1 MTKINLILAGG
12 GTRFSAFIGALYA
25 LKEMGVNIKK
35 IVGISGGSI
44 ISSLYASG
52 YSLERLKELMLKTD
66 FTDFKDYSL
75 FSILTGMGIYKGRR
89 FEKWIDK
96 ELKGKKF
103 SDEFIVDHY
112 IIATDIL
119 RARPI
124 IFSKKSFPDLRVSKA
139 ARFSIG
145 IPLFYAYKKFH
156 LSKKEYGIMVDGNL
170 STVSLEDMFAY
181 DKHST
186 LTLRLATSK
195 AELIGTQKKFSK
207 FAYPGRLVSILMNSL
222 ERERIVGD
230 RWRNTIIIFSGDIP
244 ATKFNLS
251 KKEKLYLFEQG
262 YSQVKDNLNK
272 VVLRSGQ

>member
-1 MTKINLILAGG
+1 MTEINLILAGG

-25 LKEMGVNIKK
+25 LREMGINIKK

-66 FTDFKDYSL
+66 FTDFKDFSL
-75 FSILTGMGIYKGRR
+75 FSILTGMGMYKGRR

-112 IIATDIL
+112 IIATNIL

-139 ARFSIG
+139 ARFSMG
-145 IPLFYAYKKFH
+145 IPLFYAYKKFP

-207 FAYPGRLVSILMNSL
+207 FAYPWRLVSILMNSL
-222 ERERIVGD
+222 ERERLVGD

-244 ATKFNLS
+244 ATKFDLS
-251 KKEKLYLFEQG
+251 KNEKIYLFEQG
-262 YSQVKDNLNK
+262 YSQVKDNINK
-272 VVLRSGQ
+272 VMLRSGQ